1 MHRLIEV
8 DAYPD
13 EVIFTTAELTKL
25 LGASRVS
32 ETWKT
37 GSVSLSTHLESGQV
51 LYFHSPVHLKFPW
64 WQTFF
69 VLRAI
74 KTVQQTYTPSKDLLD
89 LLEQFR
95 KMLNDCIRIGLAE
108 NITSMKSLSQKAYRE
123 LSEYDT
129 PSYYKLCAI
138 SKAAGILRNYKKA
151 CRKKGHVKDPYAR
164 RLQLVTCY
172 GFKIKNDKL
181 LLPLRHRL
189 SISIPLNPHT
199 TSTISHPGL
208 TVRSITLTESR
219 LAITYVKVS
228 VPIHPKG
235 AIALDRNLNNVM
247 SAASDALVLSY
258 DLTKATEIKA
268 VYREIKSHAKR
279 NDHRVRRRIFV
290 KYGRRERNRVQQ
302 ILHQTSKCIVEDAKK
317 KQYAIAMEKLT
328 GIRKLYRKG
337 NGQGCDYRGRMNSWS
352 YAELQRQIEYKAR
365 WDGIPVI
372 YVNPR
377 GTSARCSICG
387 SGMKPEENRK
397 LKCRSCGFTVDRDV
411 NAARNILARAVRF
424 AAVAP
429 ASEAMV
435 AVQRRKVD
443 AGELTSRYT
452 PTS

>member
-1 MHRLIEV
+1 M
-8 DAYPD
+8 
-13 EVIFTTAELTKL
+13 
-25 LGASRVS
+25 
-32 ETWKT
+32 
-37 GSVSLSTHLESGQV
+37 
-51 LYFHSPVHLKFPW
+51 
-64 WQTFF
+64 
-69 VLRAI
+69 RAI
-74 KTVQQTYTPSKDLLD
+74 KAVQQTYTPSKDLLD

-138 SKAAGILRNYKKA
+138 SKAAGILRNYKKT
-151 CRKKGHVKDPYAR
+151 CRNGRHMRDPHAR

-172 GFKIKNDKL
+172 GFEIKKGKL
-181 LLPLRHRL
+181 LLPLRHRQ

-199 TSTISHPGL
+199 TSIISHPGL
-208 TVRSITLTESR
+208 TARSITLTESS
-219 LAITYVKVS
+219 LAITYVKES

-235 AIALDRNLNNVM
+235 VIALDRNLDSVT
-247 SAASDALVLSY
+247 SAASDALVQSY
-258 DLTKATEIKA
+258 DLTKATKIKA

-279 NDHRVRRRIFV
+279 NDHRLRRRIFI
-290 KYGRRERNRVQQ
+290 KYGRRERNRVHQ
-302 ILHQTSKCIVEDAKK
+302 ILHQTSKRIVQDAKQ

-337 NGQGCDYRGRMNSWS
+337 NGQGCDYRSRMNSWS

-372 YVNPR
+372 YVNPQ

-387 SGMKPEENRK
+387 SKTKPEENRK
-397 LKCRSCGFTVDRDV
+397 LECRSCGFTVDRDV

-435 AVQRRKVD
+435 AVKRRKVD